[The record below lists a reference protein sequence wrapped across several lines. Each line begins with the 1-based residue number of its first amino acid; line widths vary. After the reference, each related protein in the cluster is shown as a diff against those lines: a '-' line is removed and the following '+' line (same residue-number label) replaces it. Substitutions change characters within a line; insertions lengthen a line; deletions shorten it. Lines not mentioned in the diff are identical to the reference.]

1 MTIEVFSIK
10 FDMSLQTSMMA
21 AAGAVAMAIAIGTTL
36 DEAIAAASRCADDG
50 SRLALMQNLI
60 CLAFALRLFDT
71 ALGLVALGPARAW
84 KKVP

>member
-1 MTIEVFSIK
+1 
-10 FDMSLQTSMMA
+10 MMA
-21 AAGAVAMAIAIGTTL
+21 AVGAVAMAIAKGTTL